1 MASPRRPK
9 PPRATGALRAR
20 SRARSAAARARFEQA
35 RDELGSLAS
44 TIEVIAGEI
53 GARGPGELEA
63 LDRGLRI
70 GRSLQRWR
78 RESAALAGA
87 LRARR
92 GAFTRSQLRS
102 LGIGRAADRGLKLH
116 LGAAGSSLPGW
127 LSIDHWPADL
137 AMDLRWGLPF
147 ARGSAELVYLCHVL
161 EHFYYPQEALAVLQD
176 IHRVLGRGGIAR
188 IVVPDIGACLHAY
201 VRNDRRFFAA
211 RRTFWPWWPKSLTR
225 LEDFLRYA
233 GVGASPE
240 SFTSSHKFG
249 YDFETLR
256 RLLRRAGF
264 RRIER
269 SAYMQSRRHELRID
283 NASRVAGAS
292 YGNRYYSLFVEA
304 RA

>member
-9 PPRATGALRAR
+9 TPRAA
-20 SRARSAAARARFEQA
+20 SARFAQA

-44 TIEVIAGEI
+44 TIEAIAGEI
-53 GARGPGELEA
+53 GARGPGELQA
-63 LDRGLRI
+63 LDRRLRI
-70 GRSLQRWR
+70 GRSLQRWE
-78 RESAALAGA
+78 RESAALAAA
-87 LRARR
+87 LQARR
-92 GAFTRSQLRS
+92 RAFTQSQLRS
-102 LGIGRAADRGLKLH
+102 LGFGSAADHGLKLH

-127 LSIDHWPADL
+127 VSIDYWPADL

-147 ARGSAELVYLCHVL
+147 ARGSAELVYLCHAL
-161 EHFYYPQEALAVLQD
+161 EHFYYPQEALAVMQD
-176 IHRVLGRGGIAR
+176 VHRVLGRGGIAR
-188 IVVPDIGACLHAY
+188 IVVPDIGACLRAY

-211 RRTFWPWWPKSLTR
+211 RRTFWPWWPKNLTR

-233 GVGASPE
+233 GVGASPDR
-240 SFTSSHKFG
+240 FTGSHKFG

-269 SAYMQSRRHELRID
+269 SAYMRSRRHELRID
-283 NASRVAGAS
+283 NASRVAGAR